1 MNVRSTLAGILY
13 NVFEPRLGRPE
24 EALSE
29 RALETA
35 ARQAGATLAAVGY
48 RIQWIPV
55 HARVEEI
62 IAPIRRRHPAVIVNL
77 CEGFRGHSAYEA
89 QVAGLLELLDIPFTG
104 NSSHALFQCHDK
116 FRTKAI
122 LQACGLPTPRSWL
135 VEDERQLPGV
145 ARFPLIVKP
154 NCEDASIGIYP
165 HSVVRTPLA
174 LRKQVA
180 RVLSAYGQPALV
192 ESFVDGREINATIV
206 DQPEPRVLPLSE
218 ISFQRYPPGLP
229 RIVGYN
235 AKWQAAHPTYR
246 GTAPMCPAPVLP
258 ALAQRLKRL
267 ALQAYRVLKLRGYA
281 RVDFRLDAC
290 DRPFILEVNPNPDT
304 SREAGLAR
312 SLAAAGIAYE
322 DFWRS
327 QVCLALTFRRGA
339 RRLAQD

>member
-1 MNVRSTLAGILY
+1 MNVRSTLLGVLY
-13 NVFEPRLGRPE
+13 NAFVPSSGRPK

-35 ARQAGATLAAVGY
+35 ARQAGAALLSVGY
-48 RIQWIPV
+48 RLQWIPV
-55 HARVEEI
+55 RDRIEEI
-62 IAPIRRRHPAVIVNL
+62 VAPIRRRCPAVIVNL

-89 QVAGLLELLDIPFTG
+89 QVAGLLELLAIPFTG

-116 FRTKAI
+116 FRTNAI
-122 LQACGLPTPRSWL
+122 LKACGLPTPQSWL
-135 VEDERQLPGV
+135 VEDERQLPAA

-165 HSVVRTPLA
+165 HSVVQTRAA

-180 RVLSAYGQPALV
+180 RVLAAYAQPALV
-192 ESFVDGREINATIV
+192 ESFVDGREITAAIV

-218 ISFQRYPPGLP
+218 ISFQHYPPRLP
-229 RIVGYN
+229 RIVGYD

-246 GTAPMCPAPVLP
+246 GTVPMCPAPVSP
-258 ALAQRLKRL
+258 VLAQRLTRF

-281 RVDFRLDAC
+281 RMDFRLDAHA
-290 DRPFILEVNPNPDT
+290 RPYILEVNPNPDT

-312 SLAAAGIAYE
+312 SLAVEGIAYE

-327 QVCLALTFRRGA
+327 QVRLALKKK
-339 RRLAQD
+339 

>member
-1 MNVRSTLAGILY
+1 MNVRSTRVGILY
-13 NVFEPRLGRPE
+13 NAFVPRLGRPKE
-24 EALSE
+24 TLSA

-35 ARQAGATLAAVGY
+35 ARQAGAALAADGY

-55 HARVEEI
+55 RDRIEEI
-62 IAPIRRRHPAVIVNL
+62 VAPIRRRRPAVIVNL

-116 FRTKAI
+116 FRTNAI
-122 LQACGLPTPRSWL
+122 LKASALPTPPGWL
-135 VEDERQLPGV
+135 VEDERQLPAA

-165 HSVVRTPLA
+165 HSVVRTRMA

-180 RVLSAYGQPALV
+180 RVLAAYDQPALV
-192 ESFVDGREINATIV
+192 ESFVDGREINAAIV
-206 DQPEPRVLPLSE
+206 EESEPRVLPLSE
-218 ISFQRYPPGLP
+218 ILFQHYPAGLP
-229 RIVGYN
+229 RIVGYD

-246 GTAPMCPAPVLP
+246 GTVPVCPARVSPT
-258 ALAQRLKRL
+258 LAQRLTRF

-281 RVDFRLDAC
+281 RVDFRLDA
-290 DRPFILEVNPNPDT
+290 RSRAYILDVNPNPDT

-312 SLAAAGIAYE
+312 SLAAEGIAYE

-327 QVCLALTFRRGA
+327 QVRLALKKK
-339 RRLAQD
+339 